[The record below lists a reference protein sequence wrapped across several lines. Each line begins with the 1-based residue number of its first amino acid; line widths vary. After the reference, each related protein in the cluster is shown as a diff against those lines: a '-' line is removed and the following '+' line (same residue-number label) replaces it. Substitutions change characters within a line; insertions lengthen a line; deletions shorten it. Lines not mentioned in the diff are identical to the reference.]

1 MLSRVADS
9 IYWTSR
15 YIERAENVARFL
27 DVNLLMMLEASTLGI
42 SNQWEP
48 VVAATGDMQIFKSR
62 YGKATQ
68 QSVIRFLATD
78 AQNPNS
84 ILSCVRN
91 ARENARTIREVIS
104 SEMWERINGMY
115 HLVSSAMAGDTG
127 VLATPH
133 EFFTEVKFASHLFE
147 GVTDATMS
155 HNEAWQF
162 AKVGRLLERADKTS
176 RIVDV
181 KYFILLPKPDDV
193 GTPLDTLQWQALLRS
208 ASALEMYRKRFQRIA
223 PIRVAQFLILDHQ
236 FPRAIHYCLLGAED
250 ALHAISGA
258 PDDTFS
264 NRAEQRLGR
273 LRADFSYTSIDEI
286 VSFGLHEY
294 LDQFQT
300 RLNSVGEAIYENFFA
315 PATSYVVQPA
325 GRA

>member
-27 DVNLLMMLEASTLGI
+27 DVNLLLMLESSSLGLHD
-42 SNQWEP
+42 QWEP
-48 VVAATGDMQIFKSR
+48 IVAATGDIKIFKER

-78 AQNPNS
+78 VENPNS
-84 ILSCVRN
+84 ILSCVRS

-115 HLVSSAMAGDTG
+115 HLVGAATGGAGG
-127 VLATPH
+127 VLESPH
-133 EFFTEVKFASHLFE
+133 DFFTAVKLASHLFE
-147 GVTDATMS
+147 GVTDSTMS
-155 HNEAWQF
+155 HNEAWHF
-162 AKVGRLLERADKTS
+162 AKAGRLLERADKTS

-181 KYFILLPKPDDV
+181 KYFMLLPKADDV

-208 ASALEMYRKRFQRIA
+208 ASALEMYRKKFQRITPA
-223 PIRVAQFLILDHQ
+223 RVAQFLILDHQ
-236 FPRAIHYCLLGAED
+236 FPRAIHYCLLVAED
-250 ALHAISGA
+250 CLHIISGS
-258 PDDTFS
+258 PQDTFS
-264 NRAEQRLGR
+264 NRAEQRLGK

-286 VSFGLHEY
+286 VGFGLHEY
-294 LDQFQT
+294 LDQFQN
-300 RLNSVGEAIYENFFA
+300 RLNGVGQAISETFFGISA
-315 PATSYVVQPA
+315 ES
-325 GRA
+325 